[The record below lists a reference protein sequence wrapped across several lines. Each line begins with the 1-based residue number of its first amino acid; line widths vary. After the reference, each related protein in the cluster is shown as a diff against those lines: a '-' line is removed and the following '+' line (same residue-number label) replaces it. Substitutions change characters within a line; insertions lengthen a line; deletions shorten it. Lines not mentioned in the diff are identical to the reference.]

1 MLQEDTG
8 NATDLFSVSTTS
20 RRLRSIMSCRMPTG
34 GTGIR
39 RLKPTTG
46 HLPGS
51 RSSPGY
57 PLRVI
62 SRDGMLSARTE
73 SSESGPRARRHRA
86 SASFRGLREAERQAR
101 LDVSV
106 GRNLVS
112 SRSRRL
118 VTRTLESRL
127 DVTSLMHACRLYI
140 YQRHTSDHAVP
151 VTKSSYPAVHRNMSA
166 NEIEPHHPEASM
178 ATTPSDS
185 KVNLEQDRKRAEMA
199 HLEKQVLNRDTQFVV
214 GQASCRVAI
223 NTSG

>member
-1 MLQEDTG
+1 
-8 NATDLFSVSTTS
+8 
-20 RRLRSIMSCRMPTG
+20 MPTG

-39 RLKPTTG
+39 YLRPTTG
-46 HLPGS
+46 HRPAS
-51 RSSPGY
+51 RSSLEY

-62 SRDGMLSARTE
+62 CPGGMPIAQTE
-73 SSESGPRARRHRA
+73 SSGSSPRARHRA
-86 SASFRGLREAERQAR
+86 RARLRGLREAERQAR

-127 DVTSLMHACRLYI
+127 DVTSLIHACRLYI

-151 VTKSSYPAVHRNMSA
+151 VTKTSYPAVKRNMSS

-214 GQASCRVAI
+214 GQASGRVATVDTGTVDI
-223 NTSG
+223 GRMKTLFVPRTKTR